1 MRRARPKRLVWRGC
15 CRRWRADA
23 ASGCHAEDLE
33 ESPFSVELTERV
45 HAVTVQLVLSIEH
58 PLLLLIDR
66 LFKSARNPGSAP
78 VVSLY
83 FYARRILA

>member
-1 MRRARPKRLVWRGC
+1 LRLAGSSSARIKP
-15 CRRWRADA
+15 
-23 ASGCHAEDLE
+23 
-33 ESPFSVELTERV
+33 ESVIYSWLRV
-45 HAVTVQLVLSIEH
+45 ARSE
-58 PLLLLIDR
+58 PLLLLLLDR